1 MSLTMKGSEKAFDSN
16 IVLKGVDL
24 TLEKGEIRALIGEN
38 GAGKST
44 LMNILGGV
52 IPADKGEICLD
63 GQVQKFLSPRDSMN
77 AGIAFIH
84 QELNLVTDLTIYE
97 NLFIG
102 REKKNGLF
110 LDRKYMIREA
120 EKVLK
125 RMNVDLDPRTMVHTL
140 DASYKQII
148 EIARALLM
156 ESTIIIMDEPTTS
169 LTEVE
174 IERVFNMMK
183 TLSSQG
189 VSIIFIS
196 HKLPEIL
203 TICDTFSVLRDGVLV
218 LSGNVEDATEASLAR
233 AMIGHD
239 VRTEKL
245 SRNATITS
253 EALSVKDLSSGRAF
267 KNISF
272 NLKKGEIL
280 GFTGLLGDGRSE
292 LFQTVFGANPDYTGE
307 IIVKGKPVKMRNT
320 RNAYK
325 AGIGYVPRDRKENGI
340 IKDLSILENGS
351 IVTYEQLSRLM
362 FIDHKKEK
370 ANMEMQKKNLSIKLD
385 SMYDKITSLSGGN
398 QQKVVLAKWL
408 NADPDILIF
417 DNPTQGVDVGAKEEI
432 YDIILSLSEQ
442 GKAICILSS
451 EAQEI
456 IRLCDRAIVMFHGEI
471 RGELEGDK
479 LTDHNIM
486 LLATGG
492 RIEQIGEDE
501 P

>member
-1 MSLTMKGSEKAFDSN
+1 MSLTMKGIEKAFDSN
-16 IVLKGVDL
+16 IVLRGVDL

-52 IPADKGEICLD
+52 IPADKGVISLD
-63 GQVQKFLSPRDSMN
+63 GKVQKFLSPRDSMN
-77 AGIAFIH
+77 AGISFIH
-84 QELNLVTDLTIYE
+84 QELNLVTDLSIYE

-110 LDRKYMIREA
+110 LDRKYMISEA

-125 RMNVDLDPRTMVHTL
+125 RMNVDLDPRTIVRTL

-156 ESTIIIMDEPTTS
+156 KSTIIIMDEPTTS

-174 IERVFNMMK
+174 IERVFNMMR
-183 TLSSQG
+183 TLSDQG

-203 TICDTFSVLRDGVLV
+203 TICHTYSVLRDGVLV
-218 LSGNVEDATEASLAR
+218 LSGNVKDATEASLAR

-245 SRNATITS
+245 SRHAKITS
-253 EALSVKDLSSGRAF
+253 EALAVQNLSSGRLF
-267 KNISF
+267 NNISF
-272 NLKKGEIL
+272 TLRKGEIL

-307 IIVKGKPVKMRNT
+307 IIVKGKPVKMRAT
-320 RNAYK
+320 RSAYK

-340 IKDLSILENGS
+340 LKDLSILENGS
-351 IVTYEQLSRLM
+351 IVTYEELSRFLL
-362 FIDHKKEK
+362 IDHKKERSQ
-370 ANMEMQKKNLSIKLD
+370 MEKQKKNLSIKLD
-385 SMYDKITSLSGGN
+385 SMSNKITSLSGGN

-456 IRLCDRAIVMFHGEI
+456 IRLCDRALVMFHGEI
-471 RGELEGDK
+471 RGELDGEN

-492 RIEQIGEDE
+492 KIEES
-501 P
+501 